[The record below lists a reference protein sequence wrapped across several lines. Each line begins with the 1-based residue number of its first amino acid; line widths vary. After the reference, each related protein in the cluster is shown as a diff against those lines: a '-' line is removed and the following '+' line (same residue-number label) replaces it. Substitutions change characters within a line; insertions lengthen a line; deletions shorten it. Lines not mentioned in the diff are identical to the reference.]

1 MMMSVAPN
9 EKLDVRC
16 SILDSY
22 VRSWSSEIDHVPRR
36 LVLSLFAIFTD
47 ISNNIPTSSPFQ
59 FQRELQGPFW
69 SRAISVHRGCFR
81 YFQELNWRVGAK
93 KHAELDSSVNT
104 GRQDPIC
111 FDRGFSNLYSI
122 ESTKKLVGGQIK

>member
-1 MMMSVAPN
+1 MSVALN
-9 EKLDVRC
+9 EEFDARC

-22 VRSWSSEIDHVPRR
+22 DRSWSSEIDHIPRR

-59 FQRELQGPFW
+59 FQKELQGPFW

-81 YFQELNWRVGAK
+81 YFQELNWRVEAK
-93 KHAELDSSVNT
+93 KHAELDSSVNAS
-104 GRQDPIC
+104 RQDPIC
-111 FDRGFSNLYSI
+111 FDRGISNLNSI
-122 ESTKKLVGGQIK
+122 ESTEKLVGCQMK